1 MSAQSHP
8 CFDVSVVA
16 PALESLHEH
25 ITRTRGRLEITR
37 RGSDERCVLISKE
50 ELESLEKA
58 LAILSDTETV
68 RDICGKIAALAA
80 ATAQAD
86 YATV

>member
-8 CFDVSVVA
+8 CFDVTVVA

-25 ITRTRGRLEITR
+25 ITKTRGRLEITR